1 MVQAHA
7 LEEGA
12 GAVEEEPV
20 RAPFCGADAK
30 NSVIGVCAAIFQADS
45 RTRHVEFRGGRRPAV
60 RLSHRELLLQLA
72 AVVHLR
78 LSAVAGNDDTFI

>member
-30 NSVIGVCAAIFQADS
+30 NGVVGVCAAIFQADS
-45 RTRHVEFRGGRRPAV
+45 CACHVEFRGGRRPAV

-72 AVVHLR
+72 AVVR
-78 LSAVAGNDDTFI
+78 LSLGAAAGNDDTFI